1 MQQLR
6 SSFWI
11 LCGLCIVFFASPVWA
26 GYVNNGNGTVTD
38 TSTGLMWQQD
48 TPDNTMTWE
57 QALSYCENS
66 TLAGYTDW
74 RLPTKKELRR
84 LVDYSRYNPA
94 INITYF
100 PDTVSSYY
108 WSSTTNANYT
118 YNAWGV
124 DFYNGLA
131 NYPIKHSSWYVRA
144 VRVGQSGS
152 LGDLVIAQQPMSG
165 PPGTTFVEWGTGF
178 TPNSTATL
186 HFKKPDGTEYPTQP
200 QAMDA
205 IGHFEINYTAPWD
218 KPPGTYTWW
227 AVDGVTKAKSNEVS
241 YVVTSLATDLEVQT
255 INPQINPYYYGNFFP
270 SPKPDHLILGG
281 NTSSVIAADGESRL
295 LIRISATT
303 KCQVTISV
311 EGNIEQNG
319 SVSILSENAAFSSA
333 ASIQIDKLYEGRYFG
348 FAVYLAP
355 KDFSISGSENKLT
368 RSVTL
373 NINSPCATISYPPKL
388 TLRRPPIFISHGLWS
403 GPHEEDDPIQKFAD
417 EIWNRFEDHEDNNF
431 DDYIGLNNCKSVNAS
446 AVTVGANLTR
456 SNIQGFLQSIRSGKN
471 HDTVT
476 QVDYLGHSMGGL
488 WGRLVEQTYSKD
500 ALTYNEGYLH
510 KLITL
515 DTPHGGS
522 FIANIGSLLL
532 DSWDTHV
539 FGAQS
544 FTDHIC
550 YWTKVKGI
558 SVCDGAIKDLTSSS
572 CKQKLNNV
580 SVPSHAITGKKAIDT
595 ACVLLSS
602 NTWGAG
608 KWMPVGRFL
617 QLAEMVL
624 KNINPAYRCENWFNQ
639 LDIPT
644 ESDLVV
650 GLQSQKGGLSG
661 SQLNQLEHMH
671 TASFDTVVNDRF
683 YELLNK
689 GVNDSAFAEG
699 FPASSTVFNMQDILT
714 LNTAIEQLPSIEN
727 QTPLGQIQF
736 SSPVSGTTVLPGA
749 QINVALTLTGSLKL
763 NNVLIMAAGSDA
775 VELVNPPYTAVFTVP
790 TDTYDTFL
798 ISALGEGTDG
808 YLYAASVSLSV
819 NSAAVLQKVDV
830 TPQSLYLDLGQEL
843 DISVTGTY
851 SDGTVR
857 SLSSSTQ
864 GTVYKSGDENILSVS
879 VNGTVTP
886 HAIGVG
892 FVLVSPA
899 SSIPVT
905 VRVEIT
911 ASSTESV
918 LAITP
923 TSRDVSSGSGTTTFN
938 VSNTGTGTMTWTAAV
953 TSGGSWLS
961 ISSGTSGSNAGTV
974 SCSFS
979 ANTGT
984 SARSGII
991 RVTASEATGS
1001 PKDVTV
1007 TQAGLSGSLAV
1018 SFNGLGLWIYNS
1030 DSATWTQISTG
1041 NSENIIYSGST
1052 LYVDFGAS
1060 YGLYRRDGAAW
1071 AQLTTANPENM
1082 VASGSTLYADFGASG
1097 LYKFDGTAWTQLTT
1111 ANPENMVT
1119 SGLTLY
1125 ADFGASYGL
1134 YKWDGSAWSQLTS
1147 ANPENVV
1154 TSGSSLY
1161 ADFGT
1166 LGLYKWDGSAWSQL
1180 TPSNPENMVVS
1191 GSTLYASFGTLGLYK
1206 WDGSAWSQLTS
1217 AKPENM
1223 VTSGLTIYV
1232 DFGASYGLYKWDGSA
1247 WSQLASAKPE
1257 NMVASG
1263 STLYADFG
1271 TLGLYKWNG
1280 SSWAQLTGSNPAKMA
1295 ISN

>member
-66 TLAGYTDW
+66 NLAGYTDW

-100 PDTVSSYY
+100 PDTVSSFY

-118 YNAWGV
+118 DNAWGV
-124 DFYNGLA
+124 YFNDGYA
-131 NYPIKHSSWYVRA
+131 NNSNKNYSYYVRA
-144 VRVGQSGS
+144 VRGGQSGS

-186 HFKKPDGTEYPTQP
+186 HFKKLDGTEYDTKPQP
-200 QAMDA
+200 MDA

-218 KPPGTYTWW
+218 KPPGIYTWW
-227 AVDGVTKAKSNEVS
+227 AVDGVTGAKSNVVS
-241 YVVTSLATDLEVQT
+241 YTITPLSTNLEIQT
-255 INPQINPYYYGNFFP
+255 INPQSSSSFYGNFFP
-270 SPKPDHLILGG
+270 SPIADQLISGG
-281 NTSSVIAADGESRL
+281 TASSMIAADGESRL
-295 LIRISATT
+295 LLRIVANNPG
-303 KCQVTISV
+303 QVTIS
-311 EGNIEQNG
+311 ESLGNTQQNG
-319 SVSILSENAAFSSA
+319 SLSGLSNYRDASPASTVSVQLKQYGSQYI
-333 ASIQIDKLYEGRYFG
+333 G
-348 FAVYLAP
+348 FAVYRVP
-355 KDFSISGSENKLT
+355 IDFSVSGYENRLT
-368 RSVTL
+368 RPITL
-373 NINSPCATISYPPKL
+373 NISYIGGNSTVSL

-403 GPHEEDDPIQKFAD
+403 WGWGNEAIESFRNT
-417 EIWNRFEDHEDNNF
+417 IWNRFTDSGGKNVN
-431 DDYIGLNNCKSVNAS
+431 DYIWLNDCLSQNADGVLIGS
-446 AVTVGANLTR
+446 NKTR
-456 SNIQGFLQSIRSGKN
+456 SNIRDYLKYLRSCGA
-471 HDTVT
+471 TVT
-476 QVDYLGHSMGGL
+476 QVDYLGHSMGGQ
-488 WGRLVEQTYSKD
+488 WGRLVQQRFSKD
-500 ALTYNEGYLH
+500 SFTYDRGYLH

-515 DTPHGGS
+515 DTPHVGS
-522 FIANIGSLLL
+522 FVADILQYVL
-532 DSWDTHV
+532 DNAADIPM
-539 FGAQS
+539 FGGTNARDYLILFSDEFQ
-544 FTDHIC
+544 
-550 YWTKVKGI
+550 KPVGN
-558 SVCDGAIKDLTSSS
+558 GAIKDLTSYGSIENL
-572 CKQKLNNV
+572 KEV
-580 SVPSHAITGKKAIDT
+580 SVPSHAIMGNKHIDT
-595 ACVLLSS
+595 ACALLSAS
-602 NTWGAG
+602 SWVSGGTAEPIV
-608 KWMPVGRFL
+608 KIL
-617 QLAEMVL
+617 QVAEMIL
-624 KNINPAYRCENWFNQ
+624 KIINPAYGCENWFNKF
-639 LDIPT
+639 DFST
-644 ESDLVV
+644 ETDYIVDLH
-650 GLQSQKGGLSG
+650 SQKGGLIG
-661 SQLNQLEHMH
+661 SNLNEFEHKH
-671 TASFDTVVNDRF
+671 TASFDSDVNQCFFD
-683 YELLNK
+683 LLNK
-689 GVNDSAFAEG
+689 GVNDNAFATG
-699 FPASSTVFNMQDILT
+699 FPASYT
-714 LNTAIEQLPSIEN
+714 LLDSLQRLSLIAAPKRLSSFEN
-727 QTPLGQIQF
+727 QTPLGEIQF
-736 SSPVSGTTVLPGA
+736 SKPVSGTTVQPGA
-749 QINVALTLTGSLKL
+749 QVDVALTLTGTLTLK
-763 NNVLIMAAGSDA
+763 NVLIMAAGSDV
-775 VELVNPPYTAVFTVP
+775 VELVNPPYTAVVTVP
-790 TDTYDTFL
+790 TDAYGTFV
-798 ISALGEGTDG
+798 IFALGQGTDG
-808 YLYAASVSLSV
+808 NLYSASVTLSV
-819 NSAAVLQKVDV
+819 NSSAVLQKVDV

-851 SDGTVR
+851 SDGTIR
-857 SLSSSTQ
+857 SLSSSAQ
-864 GTVYKSGDENILSVS
+864 GTVYKSSDENILSVS

-1007 TQAGLSGSLAV
+1007 AQAGLSGSLAV
-1018 SFNGLGLWIYNS
+1018 SFDGLGLWIYNS
-1030 DSATWTQISTG
+1030 DSATWTQISTA

-1082 VASGSTLYADFGASG
+1082 VAFGSTLYADFGASG

-1271 TLGLYKWNG
+1271 PLGLYKWNG